1 MSYYSRRSY
10 SNSTIFSGYIVDT
23 SPSKFTIWSAT
34 QNYRNVREFIGRK
47 LRKRRIFSLQGK
59 FYFFQSLNSKVIPNL
74 SISSIKKVMIG
85 SYPRQNDD
93 VLVLWCQPKKK
104 LAKSG
109 IRTHANRAGLDLKS
123 NALTTRP
130 PIGDRY
136 LQKTCINIETQSSI
150 ISFIINLIVLKHK

>member
-1 MSYYSRRSY
+1 MP
-10 SNSTIFSGYIVDT
+10 NKLI
-23 SPSKFTIWSAT
+23 IWSVT

-47 LRKRRIFSLQGK
+47 LRKRRIFSPQGK

-74 SISSIKKVMIG
+74 SISSIKKVVIG
-85 SYPRQNDD
+85 SYPRQNND

-109 IRTHANRAGLDLKS
+109 IRTHADRAGLDLKS

-130 PIGDRY
+130 PFGDWY
-136 LQKTCINIETQSSI
+136 IQKACINIKTQFSI